1 MTLQRGSLML
11 LRLLS
16 FLCLLSLPQG
26 VLAQHSGM
34 PTRERVPE
42 TCPVTKPGQTSLFLP
57 PPPYRTKAG
66 NGRFWFGTDRL
77 WTNLPDNGILRGLA
91 DGISSAH
98 PTISEKLFWWRQGY
112 DAHVEPRPRLR
123 VTGKRIDSPAPPL
136 EVSPTTNAFTQHIA
150 AMLVGIGF
158 PTNGCWQISARYDD
172 DELTFVIWVAAPLT
186 TAAGHY

>member
-1 MTLQRGSLML
+1 ML

-34 PTRERVPE
+34 PTREPVPE
-42 TCPVTKPGQTSLFLP
+42 TCPVTKRDQTSLFLP

-77 WTNLPDNGILRGLA
+77 WTNLPDNGILPELA
-91 DGISSAH
+91 DEMTSAH
-98 PTISEKLFWWRQGY
+98 PAISEKVFWWRQGY
-112 DAHVEPRPRLR
+112 DARLEPRPRLR

-136 EVSPTTNAFTQHIA
+136 ESRQPPTHSRKTLPPCWWASAFRRMGA
-150 AMLVGIGF
+150 GKL
-158 PTNGCWQISARYDD
+158 ARGMM
-172 DELTFVIWVAAPLT
+172 T
-186 TAAGHY
+186 TS

>member
-1 MTLQRGSLML
+1 MLQRGSLML

-26 VLAQHSGM
+26 VLVQHSGM
-34 PTRERVPE
+34 PTREPVPE
-42 TCPVTKPGQTSLFLP
+42 TCPVTKRDQTSLFLP

-77 WTNLPDNGILRGLA
+77 WTNLPDNGILPELG
-91 DGISSAH
+91 DEMTSAH
-98 PTISEKLFWWRQGY
+98 PTISEKVFWWRQGY
-112 DAHVEPRPRLR
+112 DARLEPRPRLR

-136 EVSPTTNAFTQHIA
+136 EVSPTTNAFTQNIA

-158 PTNGCWQISARYDD
+158 PANGCWQISARYDD

-186 TAAGHY
+186 TAVGHY

>member
-1 MTLQRGSLML
+1 ML

-34 PTRERVPE
+34 PTQERVPE
-42 TCPVTKPGQTSLFLP
+42 TCPVTKPGQTSLFIP
-57 PPPYRTKAG
+57 PPPYPTKAG

-77 WTNLPDNGILRGLA
+77 WTNLPEKGILRGLA
-91 DGISSAH
+91 DEITSAH
-98 PTISEKLFWWRQGY
+98 PTISEKVFWWRQGY
-112 DAHVEPRPRLR
+112 DARVEPRPRLR

-136 EVSPTTNAFTQHIA
+136 EVSPTTNAFTQHSA

-158 PTNGCWQISARYDD
+158 PTNGCWQISARYED
-172 DELTFVIWVAAPLT
+172 DELTYVIWIATSVT